1 MDLDEE
7 RVARVSAATIQALS
21 EVEAQVQRLSTME
34 ATGASPDRRV
44 MVRVTGAGQVTQL
57 WLRDGALRSY
67 DTAALSELLTRTIGD
82 AQRRARAANDAAVAT
97 LVPDELAHNEEEL
110 RRVWRD

>member
-7 RVARVSAATIQALS
+7 RVARVATATVQAL
-21 EVEAQVQRLSTME
+21 EAVEAQAERLSTME
-34 ATGASPDRRV
+34 STGASPDRRV
-44 MVRVTGAGQVTQL
+44 MVRVTGAGQVTEV
-57 WLRDGALRSY
+57 WLRDGALHTY

-82 AQRRARAANDAAVAT
+82 AQRRARAAYDAAVAT
-97 LVPDELAHNEEEL
+97 LVPDELADNEAEL